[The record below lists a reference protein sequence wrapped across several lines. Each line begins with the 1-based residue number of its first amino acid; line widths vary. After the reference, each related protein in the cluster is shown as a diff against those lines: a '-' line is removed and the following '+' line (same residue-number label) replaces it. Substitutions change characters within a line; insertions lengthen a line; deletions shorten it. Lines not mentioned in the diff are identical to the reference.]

1 MLSLKSSLD
10 NFSFQNYFLSSEL
23 KKNTKTTIHSET
35 HLPSWL
41 IFIFPLPAKWWNP
54 SFKSWWITGQQE
66 YWGKEKPHL
75 LSQNFIPS
83 SVRGGKAHE
92 IARHGTGMTFFNR
105 NTGIS
110 WAPRDVPHSMESKR
124 IKAAD
129 RHIGGLPILL
139 VLFLVLFCHLV
150 FAGNAFQKRWV

>member
-1 MLSLKSSLD
+1 MKSLIQKLVD
-10 NFSFQNYFLSSEL
+10 HRATGILRERETSFA
-23 KKNTKTTIHSET
+23 
-35 HLPSWL
+35 LPE
-41 IFIFPLPAKWWNP
+41 F
-54 SFKSWWITGQQE
+54 
-66 YWGKEKPHL
+66 Y
-75 LSQNFIPS
+75 PS

-92 IARHGTGMTFFNR
+92 IARRGTGMTFFNR